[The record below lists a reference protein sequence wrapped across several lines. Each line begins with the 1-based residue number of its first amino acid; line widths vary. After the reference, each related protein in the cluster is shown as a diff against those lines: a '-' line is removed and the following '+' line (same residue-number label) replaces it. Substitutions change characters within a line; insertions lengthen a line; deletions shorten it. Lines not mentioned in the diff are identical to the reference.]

1 MKNNDI
7 KSNQISNT
15 TTTPHPHPQK
25 KPKQTKTKTNKNKN
39 KNRKAQTTTT
49 FKLIEKSR
57 NKRRSNRF
65 QFSPQ
70 SRLRVGVYCYRFLPF
85 ALHESGTR
93 KSYILVSDR
102 V

>member
-7 KSNQISNT
+7 QSNQISNT
-15 TTTPHPHPQK
+15 TTPPPQK
-25 KPKQTKTKTNKNKN
+25 KNHKKTKTKTKTKTNKNKN
-39 KNRKAQTTTT
+39 KKAQTTTT
-49 FKLIEKSR
+49 FKLIENSR

-70 SRLRVGVYCYRFLPF
+70 SRLRVGVYCYRFLPL

-93 KSYILVSDR
+93 KVYILVSDR